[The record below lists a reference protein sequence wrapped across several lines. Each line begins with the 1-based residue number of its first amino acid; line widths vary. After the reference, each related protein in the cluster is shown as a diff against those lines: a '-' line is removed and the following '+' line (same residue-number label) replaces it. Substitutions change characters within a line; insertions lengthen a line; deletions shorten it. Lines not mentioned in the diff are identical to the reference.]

1 MAHDGEEKKHFE
13 DVDQNKNAEEDIEAC
28 EGEVGEAAEEGVSQ
42 KWHPEHAGGQDQA
55 GLELTVFG
63 MKEGEGKSE
72 CHRTDDHK

>member
-42 KWHPEHAGGQDQA
+42 QRNPEHARGQEEA
-55 GLELTVFG
+55 GLKLAVFG
-63 MKEGEGKSE
+63 VEEGE
-72 CHRTDDHK
+72 